1 MTGWRISEILALKW
15 LDVDLSAATAKTRAT
30 DNKGKR
36 DVIVGL
42 HAVVLEHL
50 RPLKT
55 FHPNVFPWEH
65 DRKLLS
71 KHFHAIQAAAGIDLA
86 CRVTNMTGAEL
97 KDNPRDATGGHA
109 CTTACHRYG
118 FHDLRRAFA
127 TMNAA
132 NMSRESLQALMRHQS
147 SLTTE
152 RYINFAHQIKPA
164 VANLHVPKVG

>member
-1 MTGWRISEILALKW
+1 MRLPVQLARQVREPAAQRHLRRRLDHRLAL
-15 LDVDLSAATAKTRAT
+15 VQRRVQA
-30 DNKGKR
+30 G
-36 DVIVGL
+36 
-42 HAVVLEHL
+42 AVLGQQFDE
-50 RPLKT
+50 
-55 FHPNVFPWEH
+55 
-65 DRKLLS
+65 LLT
-71 KHFHAIQAAAGIDLA
+71 KHFHTIQAAAGIDLA
-86 CRVTNMTGAEL
+86 CRVTNRTGAEL
-97 KDNPRDATGGHA
+97 KDNPRGVSGGNA

-152 RYINFAHQIKPA
+152 RYINFARQIKPA